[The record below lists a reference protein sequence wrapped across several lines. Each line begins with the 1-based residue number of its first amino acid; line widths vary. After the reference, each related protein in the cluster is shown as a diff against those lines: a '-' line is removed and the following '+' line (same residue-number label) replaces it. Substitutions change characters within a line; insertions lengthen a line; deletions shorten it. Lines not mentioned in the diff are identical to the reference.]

1 MPIKRLLKEG
11 QLKPDEIERLNR
23 AFNHALRSLS
33 LVDRNDP
40 LTELV
45 AKRVIE
51 IGLTG
56 VIDPKD
62 YAAILIAGDCTA
74 CGRRGAEVRPDLNW
88 NSAPVAMMGYR

>member
-51 IGLTG
+51 ISLTG
-56 VIDPKD
+56 VTDPKEIS
-62 YAAILIAGDCTA
+62 A
-74 CGRRGAEVRPDLNW
+74 RVVRKFGNP
-88 NSAPVAMMGYR
+88 